1 MSATITYINCI
12 KETIYFYFTI
22 LRVKSMIGWSICFS
36 TYLREMHPDSTA
48 AYFMVLSQQEEKL
61 REWDAS
67 PLCEP
72 TH

>member
-22 LRVKSMIGWSICFS
+22 LRVKSMIGWSI
-36 TYLREMHPDSTA
+36 
-48 AYFMVLSQQEEKL
+48 YFMVVSQQEEKL

-72 TH
+72 TP

>member
-1 MSATITYINCI
+1 
-12 KETIYFYFTI
+12 
-22 LRVKSMIGWSICFS
+22 MIGWSICFS

-48 AYFMVLSQQEEKL
+48 AYFMVVSQQEEKL

-72 TH
+72 TP